1 MELTDAQKKRL
12 KGLAHALHPIIL
24 IGQHGLKDSILV
36 ELDNALAYHQLVKIK
51 ISVGDR
57 DLRNQTLEQILE
69 HANQA
74 MLIQQIGNT
83 AVLYQRNPDRPYL
96 LSATS

>member
-96 LSATS
+96 LSAAN

>member
-12 KGLAHALHPIIL
+12 KGLAHALHPIVL
-24 IGQHGLKDSILV
+24 IGQNGLKETILI
-36 ELDNALAYHQLVKIK
+36 EIDNALAYHQLIKIK

-57 DLRNQTLEQILE
+57 DLRNEILEQILE
-69 HANQA
+69 HTSAA
-74 MLIQQIGNT
+74 TLIQQIGNT

-96 LSATS
+96 LSSSA

>member
-24 IGQHGLKDSILV
+24 IGQQGLKDSILV

-57 DLRNQTLEQILE
+57 DLRNQTLEQLLE

-74 MLIQQIGNT
+74 ILIQQIGNT

-96 LSATS
+96 LSAAN

>member
-24 IGQHGLKDSILV
+24 IGQQGLKDSILV

-57 DLRNQTLEQILE
+57 DLRNETLEQILE
-69 HANQA
+69 HASQA
-74 MLIQQIGNT
+74 ILIQQIGNT

-96 LSATS
+96 LSAAH

>member
-96 LSATS
+96 LSTTS

>member
-1 MELTDAQKKRL
+1 MELTDAQRKRL

-36 ELDNALAYHQLVKIK
+36 ELDQALEYHQLVKIK

-57 DLRNQTLEQILE
+57 ELRNEILEQILE
-69 HANQA
+69 HTTEAI
-74 MLIQQIGNT
+74 LIQQIGNT
-83 AVLYQRNPDRPYL
+83 AILYQRNPERPYL
-96 LSATS
+96 LASSQ